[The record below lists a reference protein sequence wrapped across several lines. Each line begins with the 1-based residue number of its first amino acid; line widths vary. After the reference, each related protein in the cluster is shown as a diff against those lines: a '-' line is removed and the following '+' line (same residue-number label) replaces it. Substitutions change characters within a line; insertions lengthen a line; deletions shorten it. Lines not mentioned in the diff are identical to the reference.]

1 MRKIIAAALL
11 ALVAMGAFAQSGEG
25 GEAAANPF
33 AFKAGI
39 NLGTDVLLTG
49 PDDLDGNPTSEAWT
63 RLGFQPDLSF
73 GKFGIG
79 IDLSLRFKLYPS
91 PGEAIEV
98 YPGDWVPDYEG
109 NGRNV
114 FDVYLPKLLYL
125 RYGLKGEDPL
135 YAKLGSISDLTLGNG
150 FIMGSYSNMRFMPE
164 TRIFGLDLGLD
175 GSLFSFPY
183 VGLEL
188 ATGNLARFDVLGARL
203 FVRPLVGTEIPI
215 LKNAQVGL
223 TVVADRDP
231 YLYTEDPVS
240 LGLVASADPI
250 AVFGADITVPI
261 LGGKLFPLAAFA
273 DVAFEPNSSAGAMI
287 GAGGRLVGVILY
299 GAQLRLLQEGF
310 IPAYFD
316 GNYDLYRA
324 FKYDYLETSSGGDFF
339 AGWYASLGTS
349 FLEDKIL
356 FLASLDGP
364 FKAIPS
370 NPLTAGQGDYPHAKA
385 VARLGE
391 GLLGGFF
398 FDASYEKYKIGSKA
412 SFFEDLVDPT
422 DAVVGMAINYK
433 TGASVLTMQYDAKW
447 DASLGEFVVTSS
459 LQASM
464 QF

>member
-11 ALVAMGAFAQSGEG
+11 AFVALAGFAQ
-25 GEAAANPF
+25 EAEPEANPF

-39 NLGTDVLLTG
+39 NLGTDVLPTG
-49 PDDLDGNPTSEAWT
+49 TAGASEAWT
-63 RLGFQPDLSF
+63 KLGFQPDISF

-79 IDLSLRFKLYPS
+79 VDLTLRFKLYPS
-91 PGEAIEV
+91 PGEAVEV
-98 YPGDWVPDYEG
+98 YPGDWVPDYQD
-109 NGRNV
+109 NGRSF

-125 RYGLKGEDPL
+125 RYGMKGEDPL

-164 TRIFGLDLGLD
+164 TRIFGLDVGLD
-175 GSLFSFPY
+175 GSLFNFPY

-223 TVVADRDP
+223 TVVVDRDP
-231 YLYTEDPVS
+231 YLYTIGTNGTADPV
-240 LGLVASADPI
+240 AI
-250 AVFGADITVPI
+250 YGADVTVPI

-273 DVAFEPNSSAGAMI
+273 DVAIEPNSSAGAML
-287 GAGGRLVGVILY
+287 GAGGRILGVILY
-299 GAQLRLLQEGF
+299 GAQLRLLQDGF
-310 IPAYFD
+310 IPSYFD
-316 GNYDLYRA
+316 GNYDLYRYA
-324 FKYDYLETSSGGDFF
+324 KYDYLEGSSGGDFF

-370 NPLTAGQGDYPHAKA
+370 NPLTASQADYPHAKA

-398 FDASYEKYKIGSKA
+398 FDASYEKYKIGSQS

-422 DAVVGMAINYK
+422 DAVIGMAVNYR

-447 DASLGEFVVTSS
+447 DAAAGEFVVTSS

>member
-11 ALVAMGAFAQSGEG
+11 ALVALAGFAQ
-25 GEAAANPF
+25 EAEPGANPF

-39 NLGTDVLLTG
+39 SLGTDVLPTG

-63 RLGFQPDLSF
+63 KLGFQPDLSF
-73 GKFGIG
+73 GKFGVG
-79 IDLSLRFKLYPS
+79 IDLTLRFKLYPA
-91 PGEAIEV
+91 PGEAVEV
-98 YPGDWVPDYEG
+98 YPGDWVPDYQG
-109 NGRNV
+109 NGRSF

-125 RYGLKGEDPL
+125 RYGMKGEDPF

-175 GSLFSFPY
+175 GSLFDFPY

-223 TVVADRDP
+223 TVVVDRDP
-231 YLYTEDPVS
+231 YLYTADPVA
-240 LGLVASADPI
+240 LGLVASADPV
-250 AVFGADITVPI
+250 AVYGADVTVPI
-261 LGGKLFPLAAFA
+261 IGGKLFPLAAFA
-273 DVAFEPNSSAGAMI
+273 DLAFEPNSSAGAML
-287 GAGGRLVGVILY
+287 GAGGRILGVILY
-299 GAQLRLLQEGF
+299 GAQLRLLQDGF
-310 IPAYFD
+310 IPSYFD

-349 FLEDKIL
+349 FLDDKIL

-370 NPLTAGQGDYPHAKA
+370 VASDSQADYPHAKA

-398 FDASYEKYKIGSKA
+398 FDASYEKYKIGSES

-422 DAVVGMAINYK
+422 DAVIGMAINYR

-447 DASLGEFVVTSS
+447 DAAASKFVVTSS

>member
-11 ALVAMGAFAQSGEG
+11 ALVALAGFAQ
-25 GEAAANPF
+25 EAEPGANPF

-39 NLGTDVLLTG
+39 NLGTDVLPTG

-63 RLGFQPDLSF
+63 KLGFQPDLSF
-73 GKFGIG
+73 GKFGVG
-79 IDLSLRFKLYPS
+79 IDLTLRFKLYPA

-98 YPGDWVPDYEG
+98 YPGDWVPDYQG
-109 NGRNV
+109 NGRSF

-125 RYGLKGEDPL
+125 RYGMKGEDPF

-175 GSLFSFPY
+175 GSLFDFPY
-183 VGLEL
+183 VGLEF

-223 TVVADRDP
+223 TVVVDRDP
-231 YLYTEDPVS
+231 YLYTADPVA
-240 LGLVASADPI
+240 LGLVASADPV
-250 AVFGADITVPI
+250 AVYGADVTVPI
-261 LGGKLFPLAAFA
+261 IGGKLFPLAAFA
-273 DVAFEPNSSAGAMI
+273 DLAFEPNSSAGAML
-287 GAGGRLVGVILY
+287 GAGGRILGVILY
-299 GAQLRLLQEGF
+299 GAQLRLLQDGF
-310 IPAYFD
+310 IPSYFD

-370 NPLTAGQGDYPHAKA
+370 VASDSQADYPHAKA

-398 FDASYEKYKIGSKA
+398 FDASYEKYKIGSES

-422 DAVVGMAINYK
+422 DAVIGMAINYR

-447 DASLGEFVVTSS
+447 DAAAGKFVVTSS

>member
-11 ALVAMGAFAQSGEG
+11 ALVAIGAFAQSGGE
-25 GEAAANPF
+25 EAAANPF

-39 NLGTDVLLTG
+39 SLGTDVLLTG
-49 PDDLDGNPTSEAWT
+49 PDDLDGNPTGEAWT
-63 RLGFQPDLSF
+63 KLGFQPDLSF

-79 IDLSLRFKLYPS
+79 IDLTLRFKLYPS
-91 PGEAIEV
+91 PDEAIEV
-98 YPGDWVPDYEG
+98 YPGDWVPDYQD
-109 NGRNV
+109 NGRSF

-175 GSLFSFPY
+175 GSLFDFPY

-223 TVVADRDP
+223 TVVVDRDP
-231 YLYTEDPVS
+231 YLYLPATATP
-240 LGLVASADPI
+240 GYPSAE
-250 AVFGADITVPI
+250 AMTVYGADVTVPI
-261 LGGKLFPLAAFA
+261 IGGKLFPLAAFA
-273 DVAFEPNSSAGAMI
+273 DLAFEPNSSAGAML
-287 GAGGRLVGVILY
+287 GAGGRILGVILY
-299 GAQLRLLQEGF
+299 GAQLRLLQDGF
-310 IPAYFD
+310 IPSYFD
-316 GNYDLYRA
+316 GNYDLYRFA
-324 FKYDYLETSSGGDFF
+324 KHDYMRSSSGGDFF

-364 FKAIPS
+364 FKAIPAVAS
-370 NPLTAGQGDYPHAKA
+370 ASQSDYPHAKA

-398 FDASYEKYKIGSKA
+398 FDASYEKYMIGSES

-422 DAVVGMAINYK
+422 DAVIGMAINYK

-447 DASLGEFVVTSS
+447 DAAAGEFVVTSS